1 VHMHALF
8 YIIFYMHIFLNELL
22 IVKCTMC
29 IIFTGIASFVDTVR
43 RTLEVYGLRRPRML
57 KMEEAL

>member
-1 VHMHALF
+1 MHALF

-29 IIFTGIASFVDTVR
+29 IIFTGIASFVDAVR
-43 RTLEVYGLRRPRML
+43 RIPEGNGLRRPRML
-57 KMEEAL
+57 KMEEVL